1 VKGLCSCAGMTVTR
15 ILRPLGSR
23 VDVVMTALGE
33 IDRRVDR
40 EFIRAGSVG
49 LGDRRLWIR
58 LLTCA
63 KVGDVGKRR

>member
-40 EFIRAGSVG
+40 EFDRG
-49 LGDRRLWIR
+49 LVVL
-58 LLTCA
+58 A
-63 KVGDVGKRR
+63 

>member
-1 VKGLCSCAGMTVTR
+1 MKGLCSCAGMTVTR

-40 EFIRAGSVG
+40 AGSVG
-49 LGDRRLWIR
+49 LRDRRLWIR